1 MADRQISIRLAV
13 VDGNKTKAELRSV
26 GDEGDKSLNKIA
38 AAGKPASSA
47 LKAIDAAS
55 RDLDGQFGSLT
66 TRLGPA
72 AAALRALGPV
82 GVGVAVGLGAI
93 AGVIAAGLPQFAEAE
108 RMALRLEQ
116 VLRATGHASG
126 LTAREIRTLADE
138 TERATFATAEEV
150 QEAAA
155 VLATFRSVQG
165 DTFRQTLVL
174 AQDLSAVFGQSL
186 TSSVTQLG
194 KALEDPIQ
202 GISALRRVG
211 VSFSATQREMIEGM
225 VRAGDI
231 ASAQRLILETLAKQ
245 VGGAGAAEASGL
257 AGAFDRAKDAV
268 GNFLEGIVE
277 VTGIAGTT
285 EAALERIAGGIE
297 RVNDDLFTDQPI
309 GEQVVAANREL
320 IEAQDRLATLEERLG
335 DMTGRARAIAEAQ
348 ARQLREEV
356 ADLEAEVEALIERGR
371 AEVAEMER
379 AEAGRAAAEA
389 DARTE
394 TALGRLRELKDEL
407 EGLGTTDEK
416 IAAVNVKLADTV
428 EQLNALRNPDGSNV
442 TAIHDAINA
451 ATEIAHRRIEA
462 LEKPARDA
470 AERQAETTKRL
481 LDDLGRAIDTFGDKR
496 AEFIQ
501 GYLKR
506 LGEGVT
512 PEVRTEVEALA
523 NRLYDLK
530 HAETAAAEATRS
542 RSELMS
548 EGKAV
553 TEANRT
559 ATERYAD
566 EIARLNGLLAAGAI
580 DQDTYARAAD
590 AAAEALAT
598 ANRAALQSSTD
609 AQSGLKRAI
618 DDYLATVRDSAKRA
632 EDFLKDAFSGIEDA
646 IVQFATTGKLE
657 IRSLADSIVADLI
670 RIQVQ
675 KYITGPLAGLLG
687 GLVGSGSGSSL
698 FTGLF
703 HDGGPVT
710 AGAGASRGP
719 APAFAFEGAPRLH
732 GGGMMLRPDEV
743 PAILQTG
750 ERVLS
755 RREVAE
761 LGRERSSA
769 LAPMVVTFN
778 VTTPDAG
785 SFRRAQGQIAAE
797 MTAALERARRNL

>member
-1 MADRQISIRLAV
+1 M
-13 VDGNKTKAELRSV
+13 
-26 GDEGDKSLNKIA
+26 
-38 AAGKPASSA
+38 
-47 LKAIDAAS
+47 
-55 RDLDGQFGSLT
+55 
-66 TRLGPA
+66 
-72 AAALRALGPV
+72 
-82 GVGVAVGLGAI
+82 
-93 AGVIAAGLPQFAEAE
+93 
-108 RMALRLEQ
+108 
-116 VLRATGHASG
+116 
-126 LTAREIRTLADE
+126 
-138 TERATFATAEEV
+138 
-150 QEAAA
+150 
-155 VLATFRSVQG
+155 
-165 DTFRQTLVL
+165 L

-211 VSFSATQREMIEGM
+211 VSFNATQREMIEEM
-225 VRAGDI
+225 VKAGDV
-231 ASAQRLILETLAKQ
+231 AGAQKLILETLAKQ
-245 VGGAGAAEASGL
+245 VGGAGEAEASGL

-268 GNFLEGIVE
+268 GDFLKGIVE
-277 VTGIAGTT
+277 ITGVAGATRS
-285 EAALERIAGGIE
+285 ALEGIAGGIE
-297 RVNDDLFTDQPI
+297 SVNNALFAERPI

-320 IEAQDRLATLEERLG
+320 IEAQDRLAGLEERLAG
-335 DMTGRARAIAEAQ
+335 MTGRTRAVAEMQ
-348 ARQLREEV
+348 AAQLRDEV

-371 AEVAEMER
+371 ADVAELER
-379 AEAGRAAAEA
+379 AEEGRAAAEA

-394 TALGRLRELKDEL
+394 TALGRLRELREEL

-416 IAAVNVKLADTV
+416 IAAVNIRLAETV
-428 EQLNALRNPDGSNV
+428 AQQNALRNPDGSNV
-442 TAIHDAINA
+442 AAIEDAINA
-451 ATEIAHRRIEA
+451 ATEIARRRIEA
-462 LEKPARDA
+462 LEKPALDA
-470 AERQAETTKRL
+470 AERQAETAKRL
-481 LDDLGRAIDTFGDKR
+481 LGDLGRAIEAFGDKR
-496 AEFIQ
+496 AEFIE

-506 LGEGVT
+506 LGEGVA
-512 PEVRTEVEALA
+512 PEIRTEVEALA
-523 NRLYDLK
+523 ARLYDLK
-530 HAETAAAEATRS
+530 QAESSAAEATRT
-542 RSELMS
+542 RSDLMS
-548 EGKAV
+548 EGKSV

-566 EIARLNGLLAAGAI
+566 EIARLNDLLAGGAI
-580 DQDTYARAAD
+580 DQDTYARATKNAT
-590 AAAEALAT
+590 EALAT
-598 ANRAALQSSTD
+598 ANHAALQSATD

-618 DDYLATVRDSAKRA
+618 DDSLSTVRDSAKRA

-675 KYITGPLAGLLG
+675 KYITGPIVGLLG
-687 GLVGSGSGSSL
+687 GLVGSGSGASL

-703 HDGGPVT
+703 HDGGLVT
-710 AGAGASRGP
+710 AGDGAGRAPVP
-719 APAFAFEGAPRLH
+719 ALAFEGAPRLH

-755 RREVAE
+755 RREVLD
-761 LGRERSSA
+761 LGCERSSA